1 MPTEIFS
8 FLQTQVNTQFKQFL
22 PGIIPQENNGAVP
35 GMFDAII
42 SEYALT
48 EDTAPLHA
56 EIIVQNNAPE
66 SSQPITSGN
75 DVVISGKIMDILA
88 EGNPQSDSAVP
99 DEKQPVAEDLSS
111 WKNLF
116 ADVRRSETHSRR
128 LENFAPQSDFDDGIT
143 AESSEVVDVHGEI
156 PDVLPPE
163 DKTPA
168 KSPVNVIDDG
178 RTETLEISAGNT
190 APEITAKPA
199 PEKFSGNSEP
209 VLPENHRPTPEI
221 REHNAT
227 SETTATPVIT
237 KSETET
243 PKSPVNDV
251 QSCGLPEHDET
262 ATLETATPKAPVND
276 AENYEPSERGET
288 STKTAK
294 TAETPSTTKN
304 AEREA
309 EMPKAPVNDVRDY
322 ELPEHDEPETPK
334 SPAHDTQ
341 SYESSHETAKPL
353 ITEEVSPENHTPTPE
368 LTAHDDVKP
377 EITEHSR
384 QEPQEHE
391 HDINVPSGESVKPE
405 NSAQAPRE
413 HIRPDNVTVNDET
426 SAENATPEN
435 ITPREHEEAD
445 TAPETPAKFPERHI
459 PRKSHVS
466 NAGEPVTLNARESR
480 ENTAEA
486 EFDAHGNTQDFT
498 PDLRTEI
505 ESPRENENSENQP
518 TIQNLHSRN
527 ESESR
532 EISEPLTNETH
543 EIISENDTPEEHPEI
558 NGNNLIMAGAATVPT
573 EIRETPENDST
584 PKTSRTQAQT
594 PRKLQAMT
602 RGITDSGVD
611 TQDITAESSRTVQPR
626 SIQPQSGHD
635 ETPQPE
641 TSQPSESQ
649 TVGEIPAQRVTAAP
663 ARASRTPQRTES
675 RNDSRNDIRRTE
687 ALNDFQTF
695 FDGAMRTRRTSSRLN
710 TQPLSLRTGTY
721 EAAGTQSQSQTLR
734 NGIVNTVRFI
744 RADGVRK
751 ANIIVDPPA
760 LGRISVEL
768 TSSSSGVEASVKVAN
783 EQIRQ
788 IVQDQFTQLRDNLL
802 QQGVQVS
809 EFTVDVQQD
818 SSRQGQ
824 DSGGQNQRDNYT
836 FTASEN
842 DDDTEVF
849 RADLEEGLLYWI
861 A

>member
-22 PGIIPQENNGAVP
+22 PGIIPQENTGAVP

-48 EDTAPLHA
+48 EDTAPLHS
-56 EIIVQNNAPE
+56 EIIVHNNAPE
-66 SSQPITSGN
+66 SSQPLTSGN
-75 DVVISGKIMDILA
+75 DVVILGKIMDILA
-88 EGNPQSDSAVP
+88 DGNPQSDSAVP
-99 DEKQPVAEDLSS
+99 DKKQPVAENLSS

-116 ADVRRSETHSRR
+116 ADVRRSETHSMRN
-128 LENFAPQSDFDDGIT
+128 ENFAPQSDFDDGII
-143 AESSEVVDVHGEI
+143 AEGSEAIDVHGETH
-156 PDVLPPE
+156 DVLPPE
-163 DKTPA
+163 DNMPV
-168 KSPVNVIDDG
+168 KSPVNAFNDGSAVNPENHRLNDG
-178 RTETLEISAGNT
+178 RTETREISAGNT

-199 PEKFSGNSEP
+199 PETFSGNSEP
-209 VLPENHRPTPEI
+209 VLPENYRPTPEV

-237 KSETET
+237 KSEIET

-251 QSCGLPEHDET
+251 QSDGLPEHDET
-262 ATLETATPKAPVND
+262 ATLETVTPKAPVND
-276 AENYEPSERGET
+276 AENYEPSELGET
-288 STKTAK
+288 S
-294 TAETPSTTKN
+294 AETVTPQI
-304 AEREA
+304 AR
-309 EMPKAPVNDVRDY
+309 
-322 ELPEHDEPETPK
+322 HEPETPK
-334 SPAHDTQ
+334 APAHDTQ
-341 SYESSHETAKPL
+341 SYGSSEPRESSPETAKPV
-353 ITEEVSPENHTPTPE
+353 ITEEVLPENSTPTPE
-368 LTAHDDVKP
+368 ITAHDGTTP
-377 EITEHSR
+377 EIETPVITEHAH
-384 QEPQEHE
+384 QEHA

-405 NSAQAPRE
+405 ISAQAPRE
-413 HIRPDNVTVNDET
+413 HIMPDNVTVNDET

-435 ITPREHEEAD
+435 ITPREYEESD

-466 NAGEPVTLNARESR
+466 KAGEPVTLNARESR

-486 EFDAHGNTQDFT
+486 EFDAHGNAQDFT

-518 TIQNLHSRN
+518 TTQNLHSQN

-532 EISEPLTNETH
+532 EISEPLTHETR

-558 NGNNLIMAGAATVPT
+558 NGNNLIMAGASAVPP
-573 EIRETPENDST
+573 EIPETPENDST

-594 PRKLQAMT
+594 PRKPQAMT

-626 SIQPQSGHD
+626 NIQPQSGH
-635 ETPQPE
+635 EENAQPE
-641 TSQPSESQ
+641 TSQPLESQ
-649 TVGEIPAQRVTAAP
+649 TVGETPAQRVTAAP
-663 ARASRTPQRTES
+663 ARASRTAQRTES
-675 RNDSRNDIRRTE
+675 RNDSRNDTRRTE

-744 RADGVRK
+744 RTDGVRK

-768 TSSSSGVEASVKVAN
+768 TSSSSGVEASIKVAN

-836 FTASEN
+836 FTASED